1 MVSKLAVLTSGG
13 DAPGMNAA
21 IRAVVRSA
29 IAADIA
35 VYGIEGGYAGLIKQ
49 TIKPLNQTSVAN
61 CIQRGGTILKTG
73 RCLDFLKADVRQKCV
88 EFLNQQAF
96 DGLIVLGGNGSFQ
109 GAQKISLEGGPASI
123 GIPCTIDNDVPGT
136 DYCIGFDTAC
146 NTAVEAI
153 DKIRDTAFSLD
164 RNFMIEV
171 MGRASGFIAVEVGIA
186 GGAEL
191 IIIPEFQTTTDQ
203 IIDKLQHNHRQKLA
217 SIIVVAEGNHTGH
230 SIKLAE
236 EIEQRTGINYTV
248 CILGH
253 VQRGGRPSVLDR
265 KIASM
270 MGVKAVQALSQNLS
284 CQMVAMSHGE
294 LMMKPFPAEHE
305 STRYFAD
312 QELLAL
318 NRIICD
324 IY

>member
-1 MVSKLAVLTSGG
+1 MVSKIAVLTSGG

-29 IAADIA
+29 IASNSTVFA
-35 VYGIEGGYAGLIKQ
+35 IEGGYAGLINQ
-49 TIKPLNQTSVAN
+49 QIRPLNQASVAN
-61 CIQRGGTILKTG
+61 CIQRGGTILKSG
-73 RCLDFLKADVRQKCV
+73 RCLEFLRPEIRRDCV
-88 EFLNQQAF
+88 QFLNQQGF

-109 GAQKISLEGGPASI
+109 GAQKITTEGGPPSI
-123 GIPCTIDNDVPGT
+123 GIPCTIDNDIPGT

-191 IIIPEFQTTTDQ
+191 IIIPEFKTTTDQ
-203 IIDKLQHNHRQKLA
+203 IIEKLSHKYREKMA
-217 SIIVVAEGNHTGH
+217 SIIVVAEGGHTGH
-230 SIKLAE
+230 SMDLAK
-236 EIEQRTGINYTV
+236 EILERTGISYTV

-253 VQRGGRPSVLDR
+253 IQRGGRPSVLDR

-270 MGVKAVQALSQNLS
+270 MGVKAVQALLQNLS
-284 CQMVAMSHGE
+284 CKMIAMLNGDLQINS
-294 LMMKPFPAEHE
+294 FPPEHE
-305 STRYFAD
+305 STRYFDD

-324 IY
+324 IN